1 MSNEELAILA
11 KSGDITAI
19 EQLYTNNSGIIFQHL
34 RPYARMRGYEMDDL
48 MQEAYFAL
56 LKAVHSY
63 TEDSGCKFV
72 TYLSN
77 MLKWYFLRLI
87 KQDTNR
93 RDLCILDAP
102 IDEDGE
108 TTRADM
114 LKDEAAEFEENA
126 IYNADMKRVFGLVK
140 DALKGENNGDMMYN
154 VIQDVFVTGNT
165 LAEIGRKYGV
175 KGERIRQIRV
185 KALRNL
191 RHPRHK
197 KLQAYREYVTDRS
210 IRHGGLTEFKHT
222 HTSSVEWALLKM
234 EEKEM
239 KTQMVSLGNTRFR
252 T

>member
-1 MSNEELAILA
+1 MTNEQLAVLA
-11 KSGDITAI
+11 KNGDATAI
-19 EQLYTNNSGIIFQHL
+19 EQLYANNSGIIYQHL
-34 RPYARMRGYEMDDL
+34 RPYERRGYEMDDL
-48 MQEAYFAL
+48 MQEAYFAMI
-56 LKAVHSY
+56 KAVYSY
-63 TEDSGCKFV
+63 KADSGYKFV

-77 MLKWYFLRLI
+77 MLRWYFSRLI
-87 KQDTNR
+87 RKDTNR
-93 RDLCILDAP
+93 RDLCVLDAP

-108 TTRADM
+108 TTRGDM

-154 VIQDVFVTGNT
+154 VLYDVFVTEET

-210 IRHGGLTEFKHT
+210 IHHSGLKEFKYT
-222 HTSSVEWALLKM
+222 HTSGVEWALLKM
-234 EEKEM
+234 EEKTE
-239 KTQMVSLGNTRFR
+239 R
-252 T
+252 TYFN